1 MSRRHAAVKKVI
13 KPDTK
18 YNSVLLSRFI
28 NNVMKDG
35 KKSLAEKIVYGAL
48 ERVEKKQNADP
59 FKTFTDGI
67 NNVKPFVEVTSVR
80 VGGANYQ
87 VPSPVDERRGYALA
101 TRWLINAAIKRSGRS
116 MVEKLAEELFDAANN
131 RGVAI
136 KKREDTHKM
145 AESNKAFAHFA
156 QRTS

>member
-1 MSRRHAAVKKVI
+1 MSRRHAVVKKVI

-48 ERVEKKQNADP
+48 ERVEKKHNADS

-136 KKREDTHKM
+136 KKKEDTHKM

>member
-48 ERVEKKQNADP
+48 ERVEKK
-59 FKTFTDGI
+59 T
-67 NNVKPFVEVTSVR
+67 
-80 VGGANYQ
+80 
-87 VPSPVDERRGYALA
+87 
-101 TRWLINAAIKRSGRS
+101 
-116 MVEKLAEELFDAANN
+116 
-131 RGVAI
+131 
-136 KKREDTHKM
+136 
-145 AESNKAFAHFA
+145 
-156 QRTS
+156 